1 VGQRGPGTTC
11 GEGIPGRSGSPE
23 LSSGRNSGE
32 VGPDVGDGGLGG
44 VPGAQANLL
53 RWLGLAGE
61 RRSTAGTAVQGARR
75 GGAERGGALGLV
87 RLRQGEVVGAEGH
100 RGHFKKARASWA
112 GVPRKEISPGIQAGL
127 AQPLRERDPEEGDGA
142 DQRGHGVSG
151 RSAGDALGRAGLTGW
166 ASARHGPS
174 GRRRA
179 GWAAREGREQAEPGR
194 GERVGRTA

>member
-1 VGQRGPGTTC
+1 MPRWTELRRRVVVGEVRAVVAGGARGEGRCRGCSGGQRAW
-11 GEGIPGRSGSPE
+11 GS
-23 LSSGRNSGE
+23 SR
-32 VGPDVGDGGLGG
+32 
-44 VPGAQANLL
+44 
-53 RWLGLAGE
+53 
-61 RRSTAGTAVQGARR
+61 RR
-75 GGAERGGALGLV
+75 GGADAQLGRALVRRSDGNTAAQRSGVAERGEGDALGFG
-87 RLRQGEVVGAEGH
+87 RLRQGEMVGAEGH

-112 GVPRKEISPGIQAGL
+112 GVPRKEISRGIQAGL
-127 AQPLRERDPEEGDGA
+127 TRPLRERDPEEGDGA

-166 ASARHGPS
+166 ASTRHGPS